1 MPSRRSEVDEEEQ
14 DVTRTRENIEGDAC
28 QLRPPDTQRRLN
40 YDRAK
45 LVSIKAINFEFNNSP
60 VARGYTRA
68 VLCQSPAKES
78 HSPGSKLTHSR
89 ARAAPRRTLPT
100 LSVYRMYTYT
110 RDKTSRRL
118 TNCNDPE
125 FGTNLFVSLPLAIH
139 ARSIAPRGSTSVLAH
154 CLREYL

>member
-1 MPSRRSEVDEEEQ
+1 MPPKRSEVDEEQQ
-14 DVTRTRENIEGDAC
+14 DVTRMRESMTIEGDTC

-60 VARGYTRA
+60 GARGYTRA

-100 LSVYRMYTYT
+100 QVLGVHCMHMYT
-110 RDKTSRRL
+110 RDKTSHRL
-118 TNCNDPE
+118 TNCIDPE
-125 FGTNLFVSLPLAIH
+125 FSTNLFVS
-139 ARSIAPRGSTSVLAH
+139 RCR
-154 CLREYL
+154 

>member
-1 MPSRRSEVDEEEQ
+1 MPSKRSEVEEEQ
-14 DVTRTRENIEGDAC
+14 DVTRTRKSIEGDTC
-28 QLRPPDTQRRLN
+28 QLRPLDTQRRLN

-60 VARGYTRA
+60 RARGYTRA

-78 HSPGSKLTHSR
+78 HSPGSKLTHLR
-89 ARAAPRRTLPT
+89 ARATPRRTLPAVQCA
-100 LSVYRMYTYT
+100 LYIYMYT

-139 ARSIAPRGSTSVLAH
+139 ARSIAPR
-154 CLREYL
+154 R